1 LQFGDVWPGEVL
13 EAEGGVAWRGHEG
26 Q

>member
-13 EAEGGVAWRGHEG
+13 EAEGGIAWRGHGG